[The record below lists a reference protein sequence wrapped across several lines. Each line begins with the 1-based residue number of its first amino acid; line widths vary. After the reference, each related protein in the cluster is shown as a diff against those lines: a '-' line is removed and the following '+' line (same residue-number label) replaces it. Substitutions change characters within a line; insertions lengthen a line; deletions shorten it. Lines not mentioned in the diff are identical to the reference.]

1 MKLGVKIET
10 MNVVC
15 FWMGFAFLL
24 LPVCIM
30 LLEQQSLD
38 DYTVIGNLAMEM
50 FLPLTIW
57 RTYHNPCIISV
68 IMSSYWITENIT
80 RKIHYFT
87 LCIQVIWN
95 QKTDV
100 IPNKWQRI
108 WVEQAKEKSQSFYI
122 PVWLSIVHFAIHHY
136 LNMQWLFKTDSTK
149 TDEVLL
155 LQSKM

>member
-1 MKLGVKIET
+1 

-68 IMSSYWITENIT
+68 IMSYIESPRIPQ
-80 RKIHYFT
+80 RKYIISHCVYKYNEIKKRLLFP
-87 LCIQVIWN
+87 ISV
-95 QKTDV
+95 
-100 IPNKWQRI
+100 
-108 WVEQAKEKSQSFYI
+108 KEY
-122 PVWLSIVHFAIHHY
+122 
-136 LNMQWLFKTDSTK
+136 
-149 TDEVLL
+149 E
-155 LQSKM
+155 

>member
-1 MKLGVKIET
+1 MKIEK

-38 DYTVIGNLAMEM
+38 DYTVIGNLTMKM

-68 IMSSYWITENIT
+68 IMSYIESPRIPQN
-80 RKIHYFT
+80 T
-87 LCIQVIWN
+87 LFHIVYTSN
-95 QKTDV
+95 M
-100 IPNKWQRI
+100 
-108 WVEQAKEKSQSFYI
+108 KSKNGCYS
-122 PVWLSIVHFAIHHY
+122 
-136 LNMQWLFKTDSTK
+136 
-149 TDEVLL
+149 E
-155 LQSKM
+155 